1 MRDWFDVSPGKTG
14 WPPADAS
21 GSDDYAYLPAGSIRL
36 CSLDGV
42 IIGKA
47 AIAFPGAAV
56 AGQGVRR

>member
-1 MRDWFDVSPGKTG
+1 MHDRFDASPGKTG

-21 GSDDYAYLPAGSIRL
+21 GSVDYAYLPAGSIRL
-36 CSLDGV
+36 YSPDSV